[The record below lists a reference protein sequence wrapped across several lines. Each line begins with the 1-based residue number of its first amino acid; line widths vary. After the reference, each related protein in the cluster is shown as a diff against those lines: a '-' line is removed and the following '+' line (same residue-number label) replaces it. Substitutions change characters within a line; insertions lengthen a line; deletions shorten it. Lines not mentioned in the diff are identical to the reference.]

1 MSRKRKSKGTAIRP
15 VKAYKNSEFLNSPP
29 ARLIRVLSEMVEPEA
44 RFRRYG
50 VRDTVVFFGSSRIL
64 SREQA
69 QARIDEIEMKQKARK
84 AGGADE
90 ESARVLQT
98 ARHALE
104 MSRYYDDAASLAG
117 KLTQWF
123 ATLEAP
129 GKNYKIC
136 TGGGPGIMEAAN
148 LGATRAGGKS
158 VGLNISR
165 PLEQDPNPYQCKE
178 LAFEFHYFFIRKFW
192 FVYLAKAL
200 IVFPGGFGTL
210 DELFEL
216 LTLIQTRK
224 TRKTMPVV
232 LYGTEYWNQ
241 VINFQSMIEWDTI
254 SPLDVELFKA
264 CDTVDEALAYL
275 KEQIT
280 RLYLEHRTG

>member
-1 MSRKRKSKGTAIRP
+1 MPRRKKNSSAVIRP
-15 VKAYKNSEFLNSPP
+15 VKAYKNAEFLNSPS

-44 RFRRYG
+44 RFRKHG
-50 VRDTVVFFGSSRIL
+50 VRDTVAFFGSSRII

-69 QARIDEIEMKQKARK
+69 QARVDEMERKARA
-84 AGGADE
+84 AGGADT
-90 ESARVLQT
+90 ESERLLRKAR
-98 ARHALE
+98 RALV
-104 MSRYYDDAASLAG
+104 MSRYYEDAASLAE
-117 KLTQWF
+117 KLTRWF
-123 ATLEAP
+123 ATLQGP

-148 LGATRAGGKS
+148 LGAKRAGGTS
-158 VGLNISR
+158 VGLNISL
-165 PLEQDPNPYQCKE
+165 PTEQEPNPYQCQQ
-178 LAFEFHYFFIRKFW
+178 LALEFHYFFIRKFW

>member
-1 MSRKRKSKGTAIRP
+1 MTRKRKKACNDIRP
-15 VKAYKNSEFLNSPP
+15 VKAYKNAEFLNSPS

-44 RFRRYG
+44 RFRKYG
-50 VRDTVVFFGSSRIL
+50 VRDTVAFFGSSRIL

-69 QARIDEIEMKQKARK
+69 QGRIEEMEQKVRA
-84 AGGADE
+84 AGGAE
-90 ESARVLQT
+90 AESERLLEA
-98 ARHALE
+98 ARHALV
-104 MSRYYDDAASLAG
+104 MSRYYEDAALLAE
-117 KLTQWF
+117 KLTRWF
-123 ATLEAP
+123 ATLDAP

-148 LGATRAGGKS
+148 LGAKRAGGKS
-158 VGLNISR
+158 VGLNISL
-165 PLEQDPNPYQCKE
+165 PLEQDPNPYQCQE

-216 LTLIQTRK
+216 LTLIQTHK
-224 TRKTMPVV
+224 TRKQMPVL

-254 SPLDVELFKA
+254 SPEDVELFKT
-264 CDTVDEALAYL
+264 CDDVDEAVDYL

-280 RLYLEHRTG
+280 SIHLEHRSG